1 MELVCTENNSNWDL
15 YADEKNYLWSIPSE
29 KGKISGAKSSHFGD
43 KYHIRRLMGQGY
55 FNVENMNFTE
65 YGLRIFS
72 GFHSR
77 LIFDDN
83 EKVRFGVLTF

>member
-1 MELVCTENNSNWDL
+1 
-15 YADEKNYLWSIPSE
+15 
-29 KGKISGAKSSHFGD
+29 
-43 KYHIRRLMGQGY
+43 MGQGY